1 MFGTFKTSSAQYR
14 TRDGRGFTL
23 IELMIVVAII
33 GVLAA
38 IAIPSY
44 RSYAIRGSLTDA
56 ATGLTSMRADME
68 TYYQNYRSYAAA
80 NGGTPPCA
88 TGTKY
93 GKFVVSCTGANG
105 MVAADSFRLQAV
117 STDNLLKDFIFT
129 VNQQDTRSTV
139 NAPTGWTNTLP
150 CARWVMS
157 KGEAC

>member
-1 MFGTFKTSSAQYR
+1 MFGTLKTSSAQR
-14 TRDGRGFTL
+14 RPHGSRGFTL

-44 RSYAIRGSLTDA
+44 RNYAMRGSLTDA

-88 TGTKY
+88 GGAKY

-105 MVAADSFRLQAV
+105 SVAADSFTLQAV
-117 STDNLLKDFIFT
+117 STDNLLKEFIFT
-129 VNQQDTRSTV
+129 VNQRDERATFA
-139 NAPTGWTNTLP
+139 APPGWTT
-150 CARWVMS
+150 CTTRWVMS
-157 KGEAC
+157 KGEPC